1 VVSSDEEAKEAMS
14 KAEVEEVSS
23 NKEEEEEEEDEEMV
37 ADEDASSDEEASAT
51 ETDLAAPEKKKKK
64 KKFLSDRE
72 EEPASEL
79 EGSSDEEAS
88 EKHGSAR
95 TLWRRTRKTR
105 TSLRTASRSRSPSQR
120 GCPARFLHRTG
131 RTPEIRRTTGTSTRT
146 ASKIMMDRPR
156 PGEATNTRGFDHY
169 GLGRA

>member
-1 VVSSDEEAKEAMS
+1 MS

-23 NKEEEEEEEDEEMV
+23 NKEEEEDEEMV

-51 ETDLAAPEKKKKK
+51 ETDLAAPEKKK
-64 KKFLSDRE
+64 FLSDEE

-105 TSLRTASRSRSPSQR
+105 TSLRTAIRSRCQSQR

-131 RTPEIRRTTGTSTRT
+131 RTPRS
-146 ASKIMMDRPR
+146 
-156 PGEATNTRGFDHY
+156 GEPPEPARG
-169 GLGRA
+169 LPAKS